1 MRRFSEILNEDSNE
15 TIELLL
21 EGKNLHMEHL
31 EDAVLNDGR
40 KGVYAALN
48 FVKSVTEMLDGN
60 ASRGINITVKWDGAP
75 AVFCG
80 TNPENGKFFVATK
93 SLFNKTPKINYTN
106 ADIDK
111 NHSGGLADK
120 LKLAL
125 KYLKKLGIKGILQ
138 GDMLYSRDELDSQR
152 IDGETFLTFQPNT
165 IVYAVPIKSDLAKTI
180 KSSKMGI
187 IFHTAYRGKTIE
199 NLTAVFNPNV
209 SGLRKTR
216 DVWFDNAT
224 LKDVSGSATLTSS
237 ETTQVE
243 NLIDRIEDVVTQGG
257 SVIQDVADDDALMLG
272 LTLVENLKIFINSN
286 VRRGITKNE
295 SEDFIDFMSERYDD
309 KINAL
314 KSAAGRERKSNEKK
328 EGISNLR
335 RMKLKIDT
343 VFRVHSLLNQVKILL
358 VRKLEK
364 VKAMPSFIKT
374 DNGFKVTSPEGF
386 VAIDRHD
393 NALKLVDRM
402 EFSRQNFNAAKNW
415 IKG

>member
-1 MRRFSEILNEDSNE
+1 MRRFLEKINEDSSE

-48 FVKSVTEMLDGN
+48 FVKSVTDMLDGN

-106 ADIDK
+106 SDIDK

-125 KYLKKLGIKGILQ
+125 KHLKKLGIKGILQ

-152 IDGETFLTFQPNT
+152 IDGETFITFQPNT
-165 IVYAVPIKSDLAKTI
+165 IVYAVPVKSDLAKTI

-209 SGLRKTR
+209 SGLRRTR

-343 VFRVHSLLNQVKILL
+343 VFRVHSLLNQVKIML

-364 VKAMPSFIKT
+364 VQAMPSFIKT
-374 DNGFKVTSPEGF
+374 DTGFKVTSPEGF

>member
-1 MRRFSEILNEDSNE
+1 MRRFSETINEDSSE

-125 KYLKKLGIKGILQ
+125 KHLKKLGIKGILQ

-209 SGLRKTR
+209 SGLRRTR

-257 SVIQDVADDDALMLG
+257 SVIQDVADDGALMLG

-343 VFRVHSLLNQVKILL
+343 VFRVHSLLNQVKIML

-364 VKAMPSFIKT
+364 VQAMPSFIKT
-374 DNGFKVTSPEGF
+374 DTGFKVTSPEGF

>member
-1 MRRFSEILNEDSNE
+1 
-15 TIELLL
+15 
-21 EGKNLHMEHL
+21 MEHL

-125 KYLKKLGIKGILQ
+125 KHLKKLGIKGILQ

-209 SGLRKTR
+209 SGLRRTR

-257 SVIQDVADDDALMLG
+257 SVIQDVADDGALMLG

-343 VFRVHSLLNQVKILL
+343 VFRVHSLLNQVKIML

-364 VKAMPSFIKT
+364 VQAMPSFIKT
-374 DNGFKVTSPEGF
+374 DTGFKVTSPEGF

>member
-1 MRRFSEILNEDSNE
+1 MRRFSDTLNEDSSE

-48 FVKSVTEMLDGN
+48 FVKSVTDMLDGN
-60 ASRGINITVKWDGAP
+60 TSRGINITVKWDGAP

-106 ADIDK
+106 SDIDK

-125 KYLKKLGIKGILQ
+125 KYLKGLGIKGILQ
-138 GDMLYSRDELDSQR
+138 GDMLYSRNELDSQR

-209 SGLRKTR
+209 SGLRRTR

-224 LKDVSGSATLTSS
+224 
-237 ETTQVE
+237 
-243 NLIDRIEDVVTQGG
+243 
-257 SVIQDVADDDALMLG
+257 
-272 LTLVENLKIFINSN
+272 
-286 VRRGITKNE
+286 
-295 SEDFIDFMSERYDD
+295 
-309 KINAL
+309 
-314 KSAAGRERKSNEKK
+314 RKGE
-328 EGISNLR
+328 
-335 RMKLKIDT
+335 
-343 VFRVHSLLNQVKILL
+343 V
-358 VRKLEK
+358 
-364 VKAMPSFIKT
+364 
-374 DNGFKVTSPEGF
+374 
-386 VAIDRHD
+386 
-393 NALKLVDRM
+393 
-402 EFSRQNFNAAKNW
+402 
-415 IKG
+415 